1 MYIYINI
8 YIYILYSTHISI
20 THVTTK
26 GRKKNRAWP
35 RMQGDYPGV
44 LLVDLGAPS
53 RIVPWIARNGCRKW
67 FSRYLK
73 RIVRGFSV
81 PKIHEY
87 PSMST
92 FFSPTLWI
100 QLYLLRK
107 WDWGIIYYFFWR
119 LFCTFS
125 DSGHGSIGI
134 GWRDNL
140 NRKPWFFTM
149 KYGGVR
155 VNMFP

>member
-1 MYIYINI
+1 MYIYINNI
-8 YIYILYSTHISI
+8 YIIFYTHIY
-20 THVTTK
+20 HPCHNQRPK
-26 GRKKNRAWP
+26 KKNRAWP

-53 RIVPWIARNGCRKW
+53 QIVPWIPRNGCRKW

-73 RIVRGFSV
+73 RIVHGFSV

-107 WDWGIIYYFFWR
+107 WDWGIIYYNLEAFLYLLRQWPWI
-119 LFCTFS
+119 
-125 DSGHGSIGI
+125 HGEI
-134 GWRDNL
+134 DLNL
-140 NRKPWFFTM
+140 KKKLTTAYKLWPH
-149 KYGGVR
+149 G
-155 VNMFP
+155 